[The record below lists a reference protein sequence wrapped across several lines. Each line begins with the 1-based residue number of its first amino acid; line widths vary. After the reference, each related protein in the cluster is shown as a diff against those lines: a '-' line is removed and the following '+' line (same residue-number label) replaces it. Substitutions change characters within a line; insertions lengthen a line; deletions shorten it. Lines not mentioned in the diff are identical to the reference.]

1 MFQRAYNIRLYPSRQ
16 QAVLLGKTFGC
27 CRKVYNCMLDARLK
41 SYEATGTQ
49 CRTKP
54 TDYYAEFPFL
64 KEVDSNA
71 LTGEV
76 LNLNAAFKNFFE
88 RKADGV
94 GLPKFKAKHRDR
106 DSYTT
111 YRTKENIR
119 IENGRL
125 RLPKVGF
132 VKFKDYKDIDW
143 RGKDIKHATVS
154 RSRSGKFYASILI
167 EEEAPKALPKN
178 DYSIGIDI
186 GIKDFC
192 VTSNGEA
199 VVNPRYMKQAEDRL
213 AVLQKAFSK
222 KKSKSVRREA
232 LRKRIA
238 RLHEHIASQ
247 RKDFLHKL
255 STRLIREN
263 QTIAVEDLDVKQVAE
278 GDLAKSEHNAGW
290 GMFLNMLKYKAEWYV
305 RTIVRVGRWFP
316 SSQICHCCGF
326 RNEVVKDLNVREWKC
341 PQCGTSHDRD
351 FNAAINILAEGKRI
365 LAAGTA
371 VQGASAPMG
380 LTRSAQPS
388 CCA

>member
-1 MFQRAYNIRLYPSRQ
+1 MFQRAYNIRLYPSQQ
-16 QAVLLGKTFGC
+16 QAVLLSKTFGC

-94 GLPKFKAKHRDR
+94 GFPKFKAKHCDR

-111 YRTKENIR
+111 YRTKDNIR

-125 RLPKVGF
+125 RLPKIGF
-132 VKFKDYKDIDW
+132 AKFKNYKDIDW
-143 RGKDIKHATVS
+143 GVTNIKHATVS
-154 RSRSGKFYASILI
+154 RSRSGKFYASIMV
-167 EEEAPKALPKN
+167 EEEAPKARPKS
-178 DYSIGIDI
+178 DYAVGIDI

-192 VTSNGEA
+192 VTSDGEA
-199 VVNPRYMKQAEDRL
+199 VANPRYMKLAEDRL

-222 KKSKSVRREA
+222 KNGNSVRREA

-238 RLHEHIASQ
+238 CLHEHIASQ

-263 QTIAVEDLDVKQVAE
+263 QTIVVEDLDVRHVAE
-278 GDLAKSEHNAGW
+278 GDLAKSEHDAGW
-290 GMFLNMLKYKAEWYV
+290 GMFLNMLKYKAEWYG

-316 SSQICHCCGF
+316 SSQICHCCGY
-326 RNEVVKDLNVREWKC
+326 RNENTKDLRVREWKC
-341 PQCGTSHDRD
+341 PHCGTSHDRD

-371 VQGASAPMG
+371 VQGAGVPTG

-388 CCA
+388 GCA